1 MKRYHPLILLFGML
15 MVVSVTNAQHLTS
28 AKLYFK
34 LLQFDKAEAS
44 AAKATEKDPE
54 DGEAWLVLGKARYE
68 LKKYPQMI
76 EAFDKAV
83 ALDPEE
89 YKEEVQRYRFKVWAD
104 AYNAGIRYY
113 NRGRDTAS
121 LFQTAID
128 SFKVALLAQ
137 PESTRTYY
145 ICALAYY
152 GDNQIGEAIK
162 SLNMSLEKDPKKP
175 EELELLGRLHVQ
187 LARDK
192 ADAKDDSGS
201 KQEYAVAATVFE
213 RLYGLDS
220 LNAENALS
228 LIDMYERT
236 GQADKALALTR
247 DALYR
252 NPNNSTFRYIYGVY
266 FVKQEKFEE
275 GIEQLLK
282 VVESGPDSTSL
293 IYPDAVYNLGV
304 AYLNWGVALK
314 KESDAKT
321 EEAQKAKK
329 KNYKE
334 DLTYMEKFKAALPYF
349 EKASEAKKDDPYIWQ
364 QLGKLYA
371 NLNMPS
377 KADAAF
383 KRFDELTK

>member
-1 MKRYHPLILLFGML
+1 
-15 MVVSVTNAQHLTS
+15 
-28 AKLYFK
+28 
-34 LLQFDKAEAS
+34 
-44 AAKATEKDPE
+44 
-54 DGEAWLVLGKARYE
+54 
-68 LKKYPQMI
+68 
-76 EAFDKAV
+76 
-83 ALDPEE
+83 
-89 YKEEVQRYRFKVWAD
+89 
-104 AYNAGIRYY
+104 
-113 NRGRDTAS
+113 
-121 LFQTAID
+121 
-128 SFKVALLAQ
+128 
-137 PESTRTYY
+137 
-145 ICALAYY
+145 
-152 GDNQIGEAIK
+152 
-162 SLNMSLEKDPKKP
+162 
-175 EELELLGRLHVQ
+175 
-187 LARDK
+187 
-192 ADAKDDSGS
+192 
-201 KQEYAVAATVFE
+201 
-213 RLYGLDS
+213 
-220 LNAENALS
+220 
-228 LIDMYERT
+228 MYERT